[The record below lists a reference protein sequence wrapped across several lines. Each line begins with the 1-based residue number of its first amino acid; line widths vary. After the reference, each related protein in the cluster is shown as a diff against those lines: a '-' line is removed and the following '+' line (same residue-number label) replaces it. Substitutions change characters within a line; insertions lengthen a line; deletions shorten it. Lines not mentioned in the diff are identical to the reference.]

1 MFLCMRNKNKGI
13 MNTNT
18 KIKKPERKSVFLK
31 MIEDKKAI
39 SECIRMGGDLGKLAK
54 ERGLKFAKPL

>member
-1 MFLCMRNKNKGI
+1 MHEVLIHLIEKYMD
-13 MNTNT
+13 T
-18 KIKKPERKSVFLK
+18 KTKKPKKQSVFLK

-39 SECIRMGGDLGKLAK
+39 SECIRMGGDLNKLAK

>member
-1 MFLCMRNKNKGI
+1 MFLCIMNKNNGI
-13 MNTNT
+13 MNTDT

-31 MIEDKKAI
+31 MI
-39 SECIRMGGDLGKLAK
+39 ECIRMGGDLGKLAK

>member
-1 MFLCMRNKNKGI
+1 
-13 MNTNT
+13 MNTDT
-18 KIKKPERKSVFLK
+18 KTKKPKRQSVFLK

-39 SECIRMGGDLGKLAK
+39 SDCIRTGGDLNKLAK

>member
-1 MFLCMRNKNKGI
+1 MDAH
-13 MNTNT
+13 T
-18 KIKKPERKSVFLK
+18 KTKKPKGQSVFLK

-39 SECIRMGGDLGKLAK
+39 SECIRMGGDLGILAK